1 MHDQSMVLFAD
12 ADAVHAHL
20 PYPELVE
27 ALRRAHL
34 KASPEFAA
42 VVAADPTG
50 APNSFL
56 ALTAWQPN
64 DMIAAKLVSV
74 FPGNRAQPSVQGLV
88 VLFDGGD
95 GSVRLVA
102 DGAAMTFRKT
112 AADSALGAALLSRED
127 AEVLLV
133 VGAGGLAPHVIAA
146 HTSVRP
152 SLRTVLLWNRTP
164 ARAAALATRTA
175 VPGVHIEAVS
185 ELDEAVARADI
196 VSCVTMSTEPLV
208 RGELLRP
215 GTHLD
220 LVGSF
225 TPAMREADDEALR
238 RAAVFVDT
246 RNGLE
251 RSGEIQHALATGALS
266 PADLRG
272 DLFELCTGQ
281 VPGRTGAEEIT
292 VYKNL
297 GGAHLDLYTARHL
310 LKSLGVAPTTDG

>member
-1 MHDQSMVLFAD
+1 MVLFAD
-12 ADAVHAHL
+12 ADTVHTHL

-27 ALRRAHL
+27 ALRRAHRG
-34 KASPEFAA
+34 AAPEFAA
-42 VVAADPTG
+42 VVTGDPAG
-50 APNSFL
+50 GPNSFL

-74 FPGNRAQPSVQGLV
+74 FPGNRSQPSVQGVV

-127 AEVLLV
+127 AAVLLV
-133 VGAGGLAPHVIAA
+133 VGAGGLAAHVIMA

-152 SLRTVLLWNRTP
+152 SLRSVLVWNRTP
-164 ARAAALATRTA
+164 ARAAALAARTA
-175 VPGVHIEAVS
+175 VPGIRVEAVS
-185 ELDEAVARADI
+185 DLDEALARADI

-251 RSGEIQHALATGALS
+251 RSGEIQHAFATGALS
-266 PADLRG
+266 PADIRG

-281 VPGRTGAEEIT
+281 VPGRTGAGEIT

-310 LKSLGVAPTTDG
+310 LKSLGVPLTSDE

>member
-95 GSVRLVA
+95 GSVRL
-102 DGAAMTFRKT
+102 
-112 AADSALGAALLSRED
+112 
-127 AEVLLV
+127 
-133 VGAGGLAPHVIAA
+133 
-146 HTSVRP
+146 RP
-152 SLRTVLLWNRTP
+152 VLLWNRTP

>member
-1 MHDQSMVLFAD
+1 MQDQSMVLFAD
-12 ADAVHAHL
+12 ADTVHAHL

-27 ALRRAHL
+27 ALCRAHQDP
-34 KASPEFAA
+34 SPEFAA

-64 DMIAAKLVSV
+64 DMVAAKLVSV
-74 FPGNRAQPSVQGLV
+74 FPGNRTRPSVQGVV
-88 VLFDGGD
+88 VLFDGAD

-127 AEVLLV
+127 ARVLLV
-133 VGAGGLAPHVIAA
+133 VGAGGLAPHMIAA
-146 HTSVRP
+146 HLGVRP
-152 SLRTVLLWNRTP
+152 SLRTVLVWNRTP
-164 ARAAALATRTA
+164 ARAAALAAATTL
-175 VPGVHIEAVS
+175 PGVHVEAVS
-185 ELDEAVARADI
+185 DLDSSVARADI

-238 RAAVFVDT
+238 RSAVFVDT

-251 RSGEIQHALATGALS
+251 RSGEIQHALSTGALS
-266 PADLRG
+266 PADIRG
-272 DLFELCTGQ
+272 DLFELCAGQ
-281 VPGRTGAEEIT
+281 VPGRTGPEEIT
-292 VYKNL
+292 LYKNL
-297 GGAHLDLYTARHL
+297 GGAHLDLFTARHL
-310 LKSLGVAPTTDG
+310 LGALG

>member
-1 MHDQSMVLFAD
+1 MVLFAD
-12 ADAVHAHL
+12 ADTVHAHL
-20 PYPELVE
+20 PYPELVA

-34 KASPEFAA
+34 DPSPEFAA
-42 VVAADPTG
+42 VVTGDPTG

-74 FPGNRAQPSVQGLV
+74 FPGNRTRPSVQGLV
-88 VLFDGGD
+88 VLFDGAE

-112 AADSALGAALLSRED
+112 AADSALGAALLARED

-146 HTSVRP
+146 HIGVRP
-152 SLRTVLLWNRTP
+152 SLRTVLVWNRTP
-164 ARAAALATRTA
+164 ARAAALAAAVT
-175 VPGVHIEAVS
+175 VPGVHVEAVS
-185 ELDEAVARADI
+185 DLDESVARADI

-246 RNGLE
+246 RTGLE
-251 RSGEIQHALATGALS
+251 RSGEIQHALASGALS
-266 PADLRG
+266 PADIRG
-272 DLFELCTGQ
+272 DLFQLCAGQ
-281 VPGRTGAEEIT
+281 VPGRTGPEEIT
-292 VYKNL
+292 LYKNL
-297 GGAHLDLYTARHL
+297 GGAHLDLYTARQL
-310 LKSLGVAPTTDG
+310 LRSLG

>member
-1 MHDQSMVLFAD
+1 MVLFAD
-12 ADAVHAHL
+12 ADTVHAHL
-20 PYPELVE
+20 PYPELVD
-27 ALRRAHL
+27 ALRRAHRG
-34 KASPEFAA
+34 AAPEFAA
-42 VVAADPTG
+42 VVTGDPTG
-50 APNSFL
+50 GPNSFL

-64 DMIAAKLVSV
+64 DVLAAKLVSV
-74 FPGNRAQPSVQGLV
+74 FPGNRTRPSVQGLV
-88 VLFDGGD
+88 VLFDGAD

-127 AEVLLV
+127 ARVLLV
-133 VGAGGLAPHVIAA
+133 VGAGGLAPHMIAA

-152 SLRTVLLWNRTP
+152 SLRTVLVWNRTP
-164 ARAAALATRTA
+164 ERAAALAARTA
-175 VPGVHIEAVS
+175 VPGVRVEAVS
-185 ELDEAVARADI
+185 DLDSSVARADI

-246 RNGLE
+246 RTGLE
-251 RSGEIQHALATGALS
+251 RSGEIQHALASGVLA
-266 PADLRG
+266 PADVRG
-272 DLFELCTGQ
+272 DLYELCAGQ
-281 VPGRTGAEEIT
+281 LPGRTGPSEIT
-292 VYKNL
+292 VFKNV
-297 GGAHLDLYTARHL
+297 GGAHLDLYTARQL
-310 LKSLGVAPTTDG
+310 LRSLG

>member
-1 MHDQSMVLFAD
+1 MQDQSMVLFAD
-12 ADAVHAHL
+12 ADTVHAHL
-20 PYPELVE
+20 PYPELVD
-27 ALRRAHL
+27 ALRRAHRG
-34 KASPEFAA
+34 AAPEFAA
-42 VVAADPTG
+42 VVTGDPTG
-50 APNSFL
+50 GPNSFL

-64 DMIAAKLVSV
+64 DVLAAKLVSV
-74 FPGNRAQPSVQGLV
+74 FPGNRTRPSVQGLV
-88 VLFDGGD
+88 VLFDGAD

-127 AEVLLV
+127 ARVLLV
-133 VGAGGLAPHVIAA
+133 VGAGGLAPHMIAA

-152 SLRTVLLWNRTP
+152 SLRTVLVWNRTP
-164 ARAAALATRTA
+164 ERAAALAARTA
-175 VPGVHIEAVS
+175 VPGVRVEAVS
-185 ELDEAVARADI
+185 DLDSSVARADI

-246 RNGLE
+246 RTGLE
-251 RSGEIQHALATGALS
+251 RSGEIQHALASGVLA
-266 PADLRG
+266 PADVRG
-272 DLFELCTGQ
+272 DLYELCAGQ
-281 VPGRTGAEEIT
+281 LPGRTGPSEIT
-292 VYKNL
+292 VFKNV
-297 GGAHLDLYTARHL
+297 GGAHLDLYTARQL
-310 LKSLGVAPTTDG
+310 LRSLG

>member
-1 MHDQSMVLFAD
+1 MVLFAD
-12 ADAVHAHL
+12 ADTVHAHL
-20 PYPELVE
+20 PYPQLVA
-27 ALRRAHL
+27 ALRRAHRG
-34 KASPEFAA
+34 ASPEFAA
-42 VVAADPTG
+42 VVATDPTG

-74 FPGNRAQPSVQGLV
+74 FPGNRTRPSVQGVV
-88 VLFDGGD
+88 VLFDGAD

-127 AEVLLV
+127 ARVLLV
-133 VGAGGLAPHVIAA
+133 VGAGGLAPHMIAA
-146 HTSVRP
+146 HVGVRP
-152 SLRTVLLWNRTP
+152 SLRTVLVWNRTP
-164 ARAAALATRTA
+164 ARAAALAAATTL
-175 VPGVHIEAVS
+175 PGVHVEAVS
-185 ELDEAVARADI
+185 DLDSSVARADI

-238 RAAVFVDT
+238 RSAVFVDT

-251 RSGEIQHALATGALS
+251 RSGEIQHALSTGALS
-266 PADLRG
+266 PADIRG
-272 DLFELCTGQ
+272 DLFELCAGQ
-281 VPGRTGAEEIT
+281 VPGRTGPEEIT
-292 VYKNL
+292 LYKNL

-310 LKSLGVAPTTDG
+310 LGALG

>member
-1 MHDQSMVLFAD
+1 MVLFAD
-12 ADAVHAHL
+12 ADTVHAHL
-20 PYPELVE
+20 PYPELVA
-27 ALRRAHL
+27 ALRRAHRG
-34 KASPEFAA
+34 ASPEFAA
-42 VVAADPTG
+42 VVATDPTG
-50 APNSFL
+50 ALNSFL

-74 FPGNRAQPSVQGLV
+74 FPGNRTRPSVQGVV
-88 VLFDGGD
+88 VLFDGAD

-127 AEVLLV
+127 ARVLLV
-133 VGAGGLAPHVIAA
+133 VGAGGLAPHMIAA
-146 HTSVRP
+146 HVGVRP
-152 SLRTVLLWNRTP
+152 SLRTVLVWNRTP
-164 ARAAALATRTA
+164 ARAAALAATTL
-175 VPGVHIEAVS
+175 PGVHVEAVS
-185 ELDEAVARADI
+185 DLDSSVARADI

-238 RAAVFVDT
+238 RSAVFVDT

-251 RSGEIQHALATGALS
+251 RSGEIQHALSTGALS
-266 PADLRG
+266 PADIRG
-272 DLFELCTGQ
+272 DLFELCAGQ
-281 VPGRTGAEEIT
+281 VPGRTGPEEIT
-292 VYKNL
+292 LYKNL
-297 GGAHLDLYTARHL
+297 GGAHLDLFTARHL
-310 LKSLGVAPTTDG
+310 LGALG

>member
-1 MHDQSMVLFAD
+1 MVLFAD
-12 ADAVHAHL
+12 AETVHAHL

-34 KASPEFAA
+34 HAAPEFAA
-42 VVAADPTG
+42 VVTDDPAG
-50 APNSFL
+50 GPNSFL
-56 ALTAWQPN
+56 ALTAWQPG
-64 DMIAAKLVSV
+64 DAIAAKLVSV
-74 FPGNRAQPSVQGLV
+74 FPGNRTIPSVQGVV
-88 VLFDGGD
+88 VLFDGAD

-112 AADSALGAALLSRED
+112 AADSALGALLLSRED

-133 VGAGGLAPHVIAA
+133 VGAGGLAPHMIAA
-146 HTSVRP
+146 HLAVRP

-164 ARAAALATRTA
+164 ARSAALAARTA
-175 VPGVHIEAVS
+175 VPGIRVEAVT
-185 ELDEAVARADI
+185 ELDPSVARADI

-246 RNGLE
+246 RTDLD
-251 RSGEIQHALATGALS
+251 RSGEIQHALASGALS
-266 PADLRG
+266 TAAIRG
-272 DLFELCTGQ
+272 DLYELCTGR
-281 VPGRTGAEEIT
+281 VPGRTGPGEIT
-292 VYKNL
+292 LYKNL

-310 LKSLGVAPTTDG
+310 LRSLS

>member
-1 MHDQSMVLFAD
+1 MQDQFMVLFAD
-12 ADAVHAHL
+12 ADTVHAHL
-20 PYPELVE
+20 PYPELVA
-27 ALRRAHL
+27 ALRRAHQDP
-34 KASPEFAA
+34 SPEFAA

-74 FPGNRAQPSVQGLV
+74 FPGNRARPSVQGVV
-88 VLFDGGD
+88 VLFDGAD

-127 AEVLLV
+127 ARVLLV
-133 VGAGGLAPHVIAA
+133 VGAGGLAPHMIAA
-146 HTSVRP
+146 HLGVRP
-152 SLRTVLLWNRTP
+152 SLRTVLVWNRTP
-164 ARAAALATRTA
+164 ARAAALAAADTL
-175 VPGVHIEAVS
+175 PGVHVEAVS
-185 ELDEAVARADI
+185 DLDSSVARADI

-225 TPAMREADDEALR
+225 TPAMREADDEAMR
-238 RAAVFVDT
+238 RSAVFVDT

-251 RSGEIQHALATGALS
+251 RSGEIQHALSTGALS
-266 PADLRG
+266 PADIRG
-272 DLFELCTGQ
+272 DLFELCAGQ
-281 VPGRTGAEEIT
+281 VPGRTGPEEIT
-292 VYKNL
+292 LYKNL

-310 LKSLGVAPTTDG
+310 LGALC

>member
-1 MHDQSMVLFAD
+1 MHDQSMVQFAD
-12 ADAVHAHL
+12 ADTVHSHL

-27 ALRRAHL
+27 ALRRSHL
-34 KASPEFAA
+34 GASPESAA
-42 VVAADPTG
+42 VVAADPG
-50 APNSFL
+50 GGPNRFL

-64 DMIAAKLVSV
+64 DVIAAKLVSV
-74 FPGNRAQPSVQGLV
+74 FPGNVSRPSVQGLV

-127 AEVLLV
+127 ARVLLV

-146 HTSVRP
+146 HTGVRP
-152 SLRTVLLWNRTP
+152 SLRTILLWNRTP
-164 ARAAALATRTA
+164 ARAAALAERTA
-175 VPGVHIEAVS
+175 LPGVRVEAVS
-185 ELDEAVARADI
+185 DLDEAIARANI
-196 VSCVTMSTEPLV
+196 VSCVTMSTAPLV

-266 PADLRG
+266 PADIRG

-281 VPGRTGAEEIT
+281 VPGRETAEQIT
-292 VYKNL
+292 LYKNL
-297 GGAHLDLYTARHL
+297 GGAHLDLFTARHL
-310 LKSLGVAPTTDG
+310 LSTLAEPG